1 MQEFIEAHEVAIR
14 ISYSAHIR
22 RRDCVGDRA

>member
-14 ISYSAHIR
+14 ISDSAHIR
-22 RRDCVGDRA
+22 RQDYVGDGV